1 MADAQDLPD
10 EGRDATPPEPPAP
23 DTAPETAPDK
33 AVAKKQ
39 PAKKAPAKK
48 AVKKAP
54 ARKAPAKAAEPAKKA
69 PAKKAPAKKVAPPP
83 PEPVADAAATVAGN
97 GSAPLAEGA
106 RAAAYSAKAS
116 VEQATDP
123 VSTPAI
129 VPAPESSRSPLPF
142 AMAFAATVLIALLVR
157 RLRQRN
163 AE

>member
-23 DTAPETAPDK
+23 DTALRRLPTRPLPEA
-33 AVAKKQ
+33 AGQ
-39 PAKKAPAKK
+39 KAPAKK

>member
-10 EGRDATPPEPPAP
+10 ESRDATPPGPPP
-23 DTAPETAPDK
+23 PETAPEK

-54 ARKAPAKAAEPAKKA
+54 AKKAPAKAAEPAKKA

-83 PEPVADAAATVAGN
+83 PEPVADAAPTVAGN
-97 GSAPLAEGA
+97 GSAPLTEGA

-142 AMAFAATVLIALLVR
+142 AVAFAATVLIALLVR